1 MEWPA
6 KYLKRKSCDLGTPWG
21 LRFNRRAVVLRVAG
35 FMHFRLHIVVS
46 IPFPV
51 SLYNPNIIVVSIGD
65 KLLPQDAWY
74 LLRSLALS
82 TKLDKFGQII
92 LVKPKTGAMG
102 CQSCLA
108 AANHFLFF
116 LLGL

>member
-1 MEWPA
+1 
-6 KYLKRKSCDLGTPWG
+6 
-21 LRFNRRAVVLRVAG
+21 
-35 FMHFRLHIVVS
+35 MHFRLHIVVS

-65 KLLPQDAWY
+65 KLLPQDVWY

-92 LVKPKTGAMG
+92 LVKPKPEHGMPILSCGSQPFSVFFAGVVIGGGRGGVGLLKSRAKVTGELKCDYPTGPKMVG
-102 CQSCLA
+102 
-108 AANHFLFF
+108 
-116 LLGL
+116 